1 MEEQGEC
8 LPMPALVG
16 DPVLENLSCVVRAS
30 LPKGLGQAV
39 EGKSQIDALFREN
52 GAVPQAEKLACFRY
66 GTWSWVIN
74 PMAWWHVITQC
85 GYIGGMS

>member
-1 MEEQGEC
+1 
-8 LPMPALVG
+8 MPALVG
-16 DPVLENLSCVVRAS
+16 NPVLENPACVVRAS

-39 EGKSQIDALFREN
+39 ESESQVDALFRKN
-52 GAVPQAEKLACFRY
+52 GAVPQAEKLAYFRY

-85 GYIGGMS
+85 WYIDGMS